1 MNQTTRRLS
10 RAAAAA
16 LALAL
21 VLPALALP
29 VAAQAAAQA
38 PAQPPALKDPD
49 QLTYPPLPEF
59 DPPQPRRVVLDNGL
73 VVMLIEDHELP
84 LIEATALIRTGA
96 RLEPADEV
104 GLAQLTGTV
113 LRSGGT
119 QSMPS
124 AELDS
129 FLENRAASIETSIS
143 TSLGSASM
151 SALEDDFPA
160 VLAAFADV
168 LRQPAFEEDKLA
180 VAKTA
185 AIAGISRQND
195 NPQGIAFR
203 EFSEIVYGESSPY
216 ARNPTYATI
225 AAVDRADLVAWHQR
239 YFHPNNV
246 ILGLVGDFDTE
257 QALALVRQEFGDW
270 ERGPDVDP
278 PTAAFDEEPS
288 PGVFFAEKRDM
299 TQSNILI
306 GHLGI
311 EKDHPDFYAVEV
323 LNNVLS
329 GGFASRL
336 FSEIRSR
343 RGLAYA
349 VFGSVGSD
357 YDHPGLFQMFMTTKT
372 ETTAESVDALLEE
385 AKKLTTAPPTP
396 EEVAKAKQSILSSF
410 VFESDST
417 RKILGQQLRYEYYGY
432 PLDWLER
439 YQAGIEATTVD
450 QVRAAAAAHVHPDR
464 FSILVVG
471 PAQGLDRPLSELGE
485 VTAVDISIPEPEVE
499 RAEVTS
505 EGQARARELLDLAV
519 TAMGGAEALDRVA
532 SLTLSGKVEQQT
544 PQGPM
549 EIAVAE
555 TYLFPDRF
563 RQEIT
568 LPFGTMSMAVTADAG
583 FAVTPQGVVDL
594 PESQLAALR
603 QNAARN
609 VLGLLKARTDPE
621 MVATMLTAGELEGTP
636 LERLQIDVAG
646 QVTVVGLDPE
656 TGRIRQL
663 AYQTSGPAGAPGE
676 MVQTFSDWRRVG
688 DLEYPFAIVGTFDG
702 EQVQRVTLEEVEVD
716 GEVDE
721 SVFERPEPPAEN

>member
-1 MNQTTRRLS
+1 MNQTTRSLS

-21 VLPALALP
+21 VLPA
-29 VAAQAAAQA
+29 VAPPAAAQA

-119 QSMPS
+119 QAMPS
-124 AELDS
+124 EELNS
-129 FLENRAASIETSIS
+129 FLENRAASIETSIG

-151 SALEDDFPA
+151 SALAADFPA

-195 NPQGIAFR
+195 DPQGIAFR
-203 EFSEIVYGESSPY
+203 EFDEIVYGESSPY
-216 ARNPTYATI
+216 ARTPTYASI
-225 AAVDRADLVAWHQR
+225 AAVDRSDLVAWHQR

-246 ILGLVGDFDTE
+246 ILGLVGDFDSE

-270 ERGPDVDP
+270 ERGPGVDP
-278 PTAAFDEEPS
+278 PTAAYDEEPS
-288 PGVFFAEKRDM
+288 PGIFFAEKRDM

-311 EKDHPDFYAVEV
+311 EKDHPDYYAVEV

-343 RGLAYA
+343 RGLAYS
-349 VFGSVGSD
+349 VFGGVGSD
-357 YDHPGLFQMFMTTKT
+357 YDHPGLFRMFMTTKT
-372 ETTAESVDALLEE
+372 ETTAESIDALLEE
-385 AKKLTTAPPTP
+385 ARKLTSAPPTA
-396 EEVAKAKQSILSSF
+396 EEVAKAKQSILASF

-432 PLDWLER
+432 PLDWLQR

-471 PAQGLDRPLSELGE
+471 PGEGLDRPLSELGE

-505 EGQARARELLDLAV
+505 EGQARARELLDRAV
-519 TAMGGAEALDRVA
+519 AAMGGAEAIDRVA
-532 SLTLSGKVEQQT
+532 SLALSGNVQQQT

-563 RQEIT
+563 RQEVT
-568 LPFGTMSMAVTADAG
+568 LPFGSMSMAITGETG

-594 PESQLAALR
+594 PESQLAAIR

-609 VLGLLKARTDPE
+609 VLGLLKARNDPE

-636 LERLQIDVAG
+636 LERLQVEVAG
-646 QVTVVGLDPE
+646 QVTVVGIDPE
-656 TGRIRQL
+656 TGRIRQI
-663 AYQTSGPAGAPGE
+663 AYQGTGPAGAPGE
-676 MVQTFSDWRRVG
+676 TVQVFSDWRQVG
-688 DLEYPFAIVGTFDG
+688 DLEYPFAIVGSFEG
-702 EQVQRVTLEEVEVD
+702 EEMQRVTLEEVEVD
-716 GEVDE
+716 GDVDE
-721 SVFERPEPPAEN
+721 SLFERPE

>member
-1 MNQTTRRLS
+1 MNQTTRSLTRSLS

-21 VLPALALP
+21 VLPA
-29 VAAQAAAQA
+29 VAPPAAAQA
-38 PAQPPALKDPD
+38 QAQAQAPPKHPN
-49 QLTYPPLPEF
+49 QLSYPPLPEF
-59 DPPQPRRVVLDNGL
+59 DPPQPRRVELDNGL

-104 GLAQLTGTV
+104 GLAGLTGTV

-119 QSMPS
+119 QTMPS
-124 AELDS
+124 EELNS
-129 FLENRAASIETSIS
+129 FLENRAASIETGIG

-151 SALEDDFPA
+151 SALAADFPA

-168 LRQPAFEEDKLA
+168 LRQPAFEADKLE
-180 VAKTA
+180 VAKNA
-185 AIAGISRQND
+185 VVAGISRQND
-195 NPQGIAFR
+195 DPQGIAFR
-203 EFSEIVYGESSPY
+203 EFGEIVYGEGSPY
-216 ARNPTYATI
+216 ARNETYASV
-225 AAVDRADLVAWHQR
+225 AAVDRADLAAWHQR
-239 YFHPNNV
+239 FYHPNNV
-246 ILGLVGDFDTE
+246 ILGLVGDFDTDE
-257 QALALVRQEFGDW
+257 ALALVRREFGDW
-270 ERGPDVDP
+270 PRGPEVEAP
-278 PTAAFDEEPS
+278 AAAWDEEAS

-323 LNNVLS
+323 LNNVFS

-349 VFGSVGSD
+349 VFGSVGSE

-372 ETTAESVDALLEE
+372 ETTAASIDALLEE
-385 AKKLTTAPPTP
+385 ARKLTTSPPTA
-396 EEVAKAKQSILSSF
+396 EEVAKAKQAILASF

-471 PAQGLDRPLSELGE
+471 PAEGMDRPLAELGE

-505 EGQARARELLDLAV
+505 EGQARARELLDRAV
-519 TAMGGAEALDRVA
+519 AAMGGAEAVDRVA
-532 SLTLSGKVEQQT
+532 TLALSGTVAQQT

-563 RQEIT
+563 WQEVT
-568 LPFGTMSMAVTADAG
+568 LPFGTMTMAISGDTG

-594 PESQLAALR
+594 PESQLAAIR
-603 QNAARN
+603 QNASRN
-609 VLGLLKARTDPE
+609 LLALLKARTDPGL
-621 MVATMLTAGELEGTP
+621 VATVLEPGELEGTP
-636 LERLQIDVAG
+636 LERLQVEVAG

-663 AYQTSGPAGAPGE
+663 VYQGTAGPGAPGE
-676 MVQTFSDWRRVG
+676 MVETFSDWRPVG
-688 DLEYPFAIVGTFDG
+688 DLQYPFAIVGTFNG
-702 EQVQRVTLEEVEVD
+702 EEVQRVTIDEVEVD
-716 GEVDE
+716 VEVDE
-721 SVFERPEPPAEN
+721 SVFVRPE

>member
-1 MNQTTRRLS
+1 MNQTTRSLS

-21 VLPALALP
+21 VLPA
-29 VAAQAAAQA
+29 VAPPAAAQA
-38 PAQPPALKDPD
+38 QTQPPAPKHPD
-49 QLTYPPLPEF
+49 QLSYPPLPEF
-59 DPPQPRRVVLDNGL
+59 DPPQPRRVELDNGL

-104 GLAQLTGTV
+104 GLAGLTGTV

-119 QSMPS
+119 QTMPS
-124 AELDS
+124 EELNS
-129 FLENRAASIETSIS
+129 FLENRAASIETGIG

-151 SALEDDFPA
+151 SALVADFPA

-168 LRQPAFEEDKLA
+168 LRQPAFEEDKLE
-180 VAKTA
+180 VAKNA
-185 AIAGISRQND
+185 VVAGISRQND
-195 NPQGIAFR
+195 DPQGIAFR
-203 EFSEIVYGESSPY
+203 EFGEIVYGEDSPY
-216 ARNPTYATI
+216 ARDPTYASV

-239 YFHPNNV
+239 FYHPNNV
-246 ILGLVGDFDTE
+246 ILGLVGDFDTDE
-257 QALALVRQEFGDW
+257 ALALVRREFGDW
-270 ERGPDVDP
+270 PRGPEVEAP
-278 PTAAFDEEPS
+278 AAAWDEEAS
-288 PGVFFAEKRDM
+288 PGVFFAEKRGM

-349 VFGSVGSD
+349 VFGGVGSD

-372 ETTAESVDALLEE
+372 ETTAASIDALLEE
-385 AKKLTTAPPTP
+385 ARKLTTAPPTP
-396 EEVAKAKQSILSSF
+396 EEVATAKQSILASF
-410 VFESDST
+410 IFESDST

-471 PAQGLDRPLSELGE
+471 PAEGMDRPLAEIGE
-485 VTAVDISIPEPEVE
+485 VAAVDISIPEPEVE

-505 EGQARARELLDLAV
+505 EGQARARQLLDRAV
-519 TAMGGAEALDRVA
+519 AAMGGAEAVDRVA
-532 SLTLSGKVEQQT
+532 TLALSGTVEQQT

-555 TYLFPDRF
+555 THLFPDRF
-563 RQEIT
+563 RQEVT
-568 LPFGTMSMAVTADAG
+568 LPFGTMTMAISGDTG

-594 PESQLAALR
+594 PESQLAAIR

-609 VLGLLKARTDPE
+609 LLGLLKARTDPGL
-621 MVATMLTAGELEGTP
+621 VATVLEPGELEGTP
-636 LERLQIDVAG
+636 LDRLQVEIAG

-663 AYQTSGPAGAPGE
+663 VYQGTAGAGAPGE
-676 MVQTFSDWRRVG
+676 MVETFSDWRPVG
-688 DLEYPFAIVGTFDG
+688 NLQYPFAIVGTFNG
-702 EQVQRVTLEEVEVD
+702 EEVQRVTIDEVEVD
-716 GEVDE
+716 VEVDE
-721 SVFERPEPPAEN
+721 SVFVRPE

>member
-1 MNQTTRRLS
+1 MNQTTRSLS

-16 LALAL
+16 VALFL
-21 VLPALALP
+21 VLPA
-29 VAAQAAAQA
+29 V
-38 PAQPPALKDPD
+38 AQPPAPAAAEAQTPSQAPPPKHPD
-49 QLTYPPLPEF
+49 QLTYPPLPEL
-59 DPPQPRRVVLDNGL
+59 DTPQPRRVVLDNGL

-96 RLEPADEV
+96 RLEPADKV

-119 QSMPS
+119 QTMPS
-124 AELDS
+124 EELNS
-129 FLENRAASIETSIS
+129 FLENRAASIETGIG

-151 SALEDDFPA
+151 SALAEDFPA

-180 VAKTA
+180 VAKNA
-185 AIAGISRQND
+185 AVAGISRQND
-195 NPQGIAFR
+195 DPQGIAFR
-203 EFSEIVYGESSPY
+203 EFGQIVYGEGSPY
-216 ARNPTYATI
+216 ARTPTYASI
-225 AAVDRADLVAWHQR
+225 AAVDRSDLVAWHQR
-239 YFHPNNV
+239 DYHPNNV
-246 ILGLVGDFDTE
+246 ILGLVGDFDSE
-257 QALALVRQEFGDW
+257 QALALVRQEFADW
-270 ERGPDVDP
+270 ERGPEV
-278 PTAAFDEEPS
+278 AAPEAAWDEEPS

-311 EKDHPDFYAVEV
+311 RKDHPDFYAVEV

-349 VFGSVGSD
+349 VFGGVGSD
-357 YDHPGLFQMFMTTKT
+357 YDHPGLFRMFMTTKT
-372 ETTAESVDALLEE
+372 ETTAASVDALLEE
-385 AKKLTTAPPTP
+385 ARKLTTAPPTS
-396 EEVAKAKQSILSSF
+396 EEVAKAKQSILASF
-410 VFESDST
+410 VFESDSM

-471 PAQGLDRPLSELGE
+471 PGEGLDRPLSELGE
-485 VTAVDISIPEPEVE
+485 VTAVDISIPEPEVV
-499 RAEVTS
+499 RAEVTG
-505 EGQARARELLDLAV
+505 EGQARAGELLDRAV
-519 TAMGGAEALDRVA
+519 AAMGGAAAVDRVA
-532 SLTLSGKVEQQT
+532 SLALTGTVEQKT

-555 TYLFPDRF
+555 TYVFPDRY
-563 RQEIT
+563 RQEVT
-568 LPFGTMSMAVTADAG
+568 LPFGTMTMAITGESG

-594 PESQLAALR
+594 PESQLATIR

-609 VLGLLKARTDPE
+609 VLGLLKARNDPG
-621 MVATMLTAGELEGTP
+621 MVATALPAGELDGAP
-636 LERLQIDVAG
+636 LERLQVEVGG

-663 AYQTSGPAGAPGE
+663 SYQGTAGGGAPGE
-676 MVQTFSDWRRVG
+676 VVQTFSDWRPVG
-688 DLEYPFAIVGTFDG
+688 DLEYPFAFVGSFEG
-702 EQVQRVTLEEVEVD
+702 EEVQRVAFDEVVVD
-716 GEVDE
+716 GEIDE
-721 SVFERPEPPAEN
+721 SQFVRPE